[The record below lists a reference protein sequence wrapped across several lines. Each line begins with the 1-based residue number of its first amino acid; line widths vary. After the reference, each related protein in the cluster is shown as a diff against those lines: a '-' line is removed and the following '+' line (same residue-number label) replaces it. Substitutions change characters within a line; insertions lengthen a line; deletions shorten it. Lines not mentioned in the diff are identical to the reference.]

1 MEVVLN
7 FLVYLL
13 KKKTT
18 KKINK
23 TLSSLGL
30 VHVEGKERTIL
41 SCLSYRK
48 N

>member
-13 KKKTT
+13 KKKT